1 MAEAVSRAGGRP
13 TTSRDWAFG
22 IAGLLLL
29 SALLLLGLACA
40 RLVPPGAW
48 LSSART
54 ASDTDIPGLLVRE
67 ALLPR
72 FCVSLLAGAALGLS
86 GMLFQQVL
94 RNPLAEPGTLGIF
107 AGARLAGIAA
117 MVLAPGLLA
126 LGPEPVA
133 LAGGAAS
140 FLLVALIGARRR
152 FAPMPLILGG
162 LVVTFYCE
170 GLAQTFILFNHD
182 ALTDLF
188 IWQAGSLSQNNWA
201 VARVL
206 LGVLAL
212 GAVLT
217 VPLRRA
223 LAAFELDEG
232 GARALG
238 LSVGLMR
245 AAALAVAMGLAIGV
259 MACVGAIGFV
269 GLAAPAIARASGS
282 SSIGQRLWQAP
293 LLGGALLALTDQVV
307 QATLGADAPTG
318 AVTALLGAPLLL
330 WPLRRVRAGGAEAQG
345 ASGSPHTQDDRAELS
360 RLGWLL
366 AGLLLVSGAA
376 LSLGRLPDGW
386 SLSLGGAFSDMLPW
400 RGPRVAAAAASGAL
414 FGFAGHVL
422 QRATANPL
430 ASPELLGVS
439 AGAGLGLL
447 VGLLV
452 LPTVSPGLLLGSTV
466 VGALAILAVMAAL
479 ARRADMAPD
488 QVLIAGVALSALL
501 SALGGVVLYTGD
513 PRMVV
518 LAAWLSGSTYGV
530 TTPEALRAGGIAA
543 VCLLALFGVRRWL
556 DILPLGWSLAR
567 ALGAGPAGSRLLL
580 LGLAALATAAGTLLT
595 GPLSFTGLMAPHMA
609 RLMGFRRAVPQ
620 GFAAALGGALLM
632 VLADWIGRTI
642 AFPWQVP
649 AGVVASL
656 IGGSYLLWL
665 MARRPQ

>member
-1 MAEAVSRAGGRP
+1 MADAVSMAHGLPERA
-13 TTSRDWAFG
+13 RDRAAG
-22 IAGLLLL
+22 IAGLLLIP
-29 SALLLLGLACA
+29 ALLLLGLACA
-40 RLVPPGAW
+40 RLAPPSTWPAIA
-48 LSSART
+48 LA
-54 ASDTDIPGLLVRE
+54 AADTDIPALLVRE

-107 AGARLAGIAA
+107 AGARLAGVAA
-117 MVLAPGLLA
+117 MVLAPGMLA

-133 LAGGAAS
+133 LVGGAAS
-140 FLLVALIGARRR
+140 FLLVVLIGARRS
-152 FAPMPLILGG
+152 FSPLTLLLGG

-170 GLAQTFILFNHD
+170 GLAQTLILFNHD

-188 IWQAGSLSQNNWA
+188 IWQAGSLSQNNWGPT
-201 VARVL
+201 RVL
-206 LGVLAL
+206 LGVLAMGTL
-212 GAVLT
+212 LT

-223 LAAFELDEG
+223 LATFELEEG

-238 LSVGLMR
+238 LAVGPMR
-245 AAALAVAMGLAIGV
+245 AAALLVAMGLAIGV
-259 MACVGAIGFV
+259 MATVGAIGFV
-269 GLAAPAIARASGS
+269 GLAAPAIARASGTA
-282 SSIGQRLWQAP
+282 SIGRRLWQAP
-293 LLGGALLALTDQVV
+293 LLGGALLALTDQIV
-307 QATLGADAPTG
+307 QATLGGDVPTG

-330 WPLRRVRAGGAEAQG
+330 WLLTRARAGGVAAPMAFGSAGLGDDGAEF
-345 ASGSPHTQDDRAELS
+345 P
-360 RLGWLL
+360 RLGLLL
-366 AGLLLVSGAA
+366 AGVLLVGLAA
-376 LSLGRLPDGW
+376 LSVGRVPDGW
-386 SLSLGGAFSDMLPW
+386 SVSLGRAFSDMLPW
-400 RGPRVAAAAASGAL
+400 RGPRVAAAAAAGAL

-422 QRATANPL
+422 QRTTANPL

-452 LPTVSPGLLLGSTV
+452 LPTVSASLLLGSTALGAAAV
-466 VGALAILAVMAAL
+466 VAAMAAL
-479 ARRADMAPD
+479 GRRADMAPD
-488 QVLIAGVALSALL
+488 QILIAGVALSALL

-518 LAAWLSGSTYGV
+518 LTAWLSGSTYGV
-530 TTPEALRAGGIAA
+530 TNGEAVRAAMVAG
-543 VCLLALFGVRRWL
+543 VCLLTLLAVRRWL
-556 DILPLGWSLAR
+556 DILPLGWALAR
-567 ALGAGPAGSRLLL
+567 ALSAGPAGSRLLL
-580 LGLAALATAAGTLLT
+580 LSLAALATAAGTLIT

-620 GFAAALGGALLM
+620 GLAAALIGALLM

-656 IGGSYLLWL
+656 IGGSYLLGL
-665 MARRPQ
+665 MARRPA